1 MAEES
6 LAVLAKISSNVYYIG
21 DVAKMN
27 AGCPYQV
34 IPASINDDVGL
45 CAMAVYEKGRNRVL
59 AIKGTSLRGTD
70 IGQDISMVLGGTGSY
85 TLVQPTLDLGR
96 RLISQY
102 NVNLITGHSL
112 GGYIAEILATTV
124 RIAGAS
130 FCGPGVNGPVIK
142 LGGKETSGFQNIQYE
157 HDALGNFN
165 CAVYQH
171 VQWSVYCDMS
181 GHSIDGMVEYFK
193 ARPGV
198 TNRNVVSRSSSHMTG
213 YYYPN

>member
-1 MAEES
+1 
-6 LAVLAKISSNVYYIG
+6 
-21 DVAKMN
+21 
-27 AGCPYQV
+27 
-34 IPASINDDVGL
+34 
-45 CAMAVYEKGRNRVL
+45 MAVYEKGRNRVL

-130 FCGPGVNGPVIK
+130 FCGPGRY
-142 LGGKETSGFQNIQYE
+142 L
-157 HDALGNFN
+157 D
-165 CAVYQH
+165 
-171 VQWSVYCDMS
+171 
-181 GHSIDGMVEYFK
+181 
-193 ARPGV
+193 R
-198 TNRNVVSRSSSHMTG
+198 
-213 YYYPN
+213 